1 MNHRHHRIALGACTA
16 AAVMLSMAS
25 GSWAQSGH
33 PQQEQKRGQN
43 MPAQHAQPQRGN
55 RIEVTGNRAER
66 IQVHCDANT
75 AVNVNSVNIQG
86 RALRGETVVVTG
98 RNTQDVRIVGDCAE
112 AQDGATGQ
120 RNGPVQVNSVTIR

>member
-1 MNHRHHRIALGACTA
+1 
-16 AAVMLSMAS
+16 MAS

-43 MPAQHAQPQRGN
+43 MPAQQAQPQRGN

-112 AQDGATGQ
+112 AQDGATSQ

>member
-1 MNHRHHRIALGACTA
+1 MNHRHHRIALGACA
-16 AAVMLSMAS
+16 AAAAMLTMAS

-33 PQQEQKRGQN
+33 PQQAQKQEQK
-43 MPAQHAQPQRGN
+43 MPAQQAQPQHGN

-66 IQVHCDANT
+66 IQVHCDANA

-120 RNGPVQVNSVTIR
+120 RTGPVQINSVTIR

>member
-1 MNHRHHRIALGACTA
+1 MNHRHRIALSACA
-16 AAVMLSMAS
+16 AAAAMLCMAS

-33 PQQEQKRGQN
+33 QQQEQN
-43 MPAQHAQPQRGN
+43 MPAQQAKPQRGN

-66 IQVHCDANT
+66 IQVHCDANA

-98 RNTQDVRIVGDCAE
+98 RNAQDVRIVGDCAQ
-112 AQDGATGQ
+112 APDGATGQ
-120 RNGPVQVNSVTIR
+120 GTGPVQINSVTIR